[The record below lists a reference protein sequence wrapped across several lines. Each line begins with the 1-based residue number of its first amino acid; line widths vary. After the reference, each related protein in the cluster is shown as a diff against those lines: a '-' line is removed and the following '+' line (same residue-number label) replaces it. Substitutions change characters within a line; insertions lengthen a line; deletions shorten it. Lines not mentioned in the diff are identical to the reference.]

1 MDKAYNPCAP
11 LVEGALGA
19 PERAV
24 AAPVAGRPAVVRC
37 DDDDG
42 VLVLARLFERGH
54 HLRELSASCFFIYQ
68 YFKDL
73 LVKAS
78 ARAVELDPH
87 SGKNLQIKTEKMQG
101 NF

>member
-1 MDKAYNPCAP
+1 MDKAYAPCAP

-54 HLRELSASCFFIYQ
+54 HLRELSASCILYTNILKICWSRLAPGPWSWIRIQ
-68 YFKDL
+68 
-73 LVKAS
+73 
-78 ARAVELDPH
+78 
-87 SGKNLQIKTEKMQG
+87 GKICK
-101 NF
+101 